1 MKYSLGIDLGTTFS
15 VVSIIDENGAPK
27 VLKNKEGNTLTPSVI
42 YFSGEEIIVG
52 DDAKEMQA
60 MGDNNIACFF
70 KRNMGDENFVLEF
83 QNKYYNAEDLSVIV
97 LKKLKKDAEDF
108 LKAEVKDAV
117 ITVPAYFNNIQRQS
131 TINAGKRAG
140 FNVLSILNEPT
151 AAAMAYGMKASGE
164 NKNILVYDLGGG
176 TFDVTLVHIG
186 EELIEVLSTDG
197 DHELG
202 GKDWDDRIAMYIGE
216 KFFEKFGVNPMDD
229 IEYYNDILVK
239 CENVKKHLSKRDSTD
254 ISIYYCDLSEKF
266 TITKEIFLAL
276 TGDLLQRTKSLSDDV
291 IKSAGLTWE
300 DIDGVL
306 PVGGS
311 TRMPMVLDFIKEVSK
326 KEPIVGINV
335 DEAVSIGAAIK
346 ASMENATNT
355 PTLRREEKALF
366 TLGGYKKTE
375 DVMSHSLG
383 MIALNS
389 TGERYINSIIIEKNK
404 KIPCTEKRPYEI
416 RTGRNRNNVLE
427 VYMLQGESEEISD
440 CTILGKYVFYDIE
453 YVGRKPSI
461 IDIEYSYNK
470 NGVVDV
476 FATQRE
482 TAKKLPLKI
491 EKLSEDFIFEEEL
504 NEKEEAVHKNIV
516 MAIDLSGSMR
526 GKPLEEAIEASK
538 TFVDSIDEGSFSLAL
553 IGFADKVKTLINL
566 TEDREEIFR
575 AIDGLKK
582 ADVGTST
589 MSEPFSEAYNI
600 LKDAYGDCFVVVL
613 TDGQWYGKKDIMAE
627 VNKCKEYEIEIAAIG
642 FGNAK
647 KDFLDKIATC
657 EENSIFTEV
666 SNLKQ
671 SFSRIAKVIS
681 RSDGGIKIFQ
691 KSNSIKL
698 R

>member
-15 VVSIIDENGAPK
+15 VVSIIDENGTPK
-27 VLKNKEGNTLTPSVI
+27 VLNNKEGNTLTPSVI
-42 YFSGEEIIVG
+42 YFGNDEIIVG

-83 QNKYYNAEDLSVIV
+83 NGKYYNAEDLSVIV
-97 LKKLKKDAEDF
+97 LKKLKKDVENI

-117 ITVPAYFNNIQRQS
+117 ITVPAYFNNLQRQS
-131 TINAGKRAG
+131 TINAGTRAG

-151 AAAMAYGMKASGE
+151 AAAMAYGMKKEGQ

-176 TFDVTLVHIG
+176 TFDVTLVHI
-186 EELIEVLSTDG
+186 EDDIIKVLSTDG

-239 CENVKKHLSKRDSTD
+239 CENVKKHLSKRESTE

-266 TITKEIFLAL
+266 TITKDIFVGL
-276 TGDLLQRTKSLSDDV
+276 TGDLLQRTKSLSEDV
-291 IKSAGLTWE
+291 LKSAGLTW
-300 DIDGVL
+300 DNIDGVL

-311 TRMPMVLDFIKEVSK
+311 TRMPMVLDFIREVSK

-335 DEAVSIGAAIK
+335 DEVVSIGAAIK
-346 ASMENATNT
+346 ATMETSPKVTINK
-355 PTLRREEKALF
+355 EEKSLF

-383 MIALNS
+383 MVALDS
-389 TGERYINSIIIEKNK
+389 LGKGYINSIIIEKNK

-416 RTGRNRNNVLE
+416 RTGKNRDNVLE
-427 VYMLQGESEEISD
+427 VYMLQGESEEIEN
-440 CTILGKYVFYDIE
+440 CTVLGKYVFHDIS
-453 YVGRKPSI
+453 YVGRKPAV

-482 TAKKLPLKI
+482 TGKKLPLKI
-491 EKLSEDFIFEEEL
+491 EKIPEDFSFEEGFG
-504 NEKEEAVHKNIV
+504 KTEEVVHKNIV
-516 MAIDLSGSMR
+516 IAMDLSGSMR
-526 GKPLEEAIEASK
+526 GKPLEKAMEASK
-538 TFVDSIDEGSFSLAL
+538 TFIEALDEENSSVGL
-553 IGFADKVKTLINL
+553 IIFADRVQTLMPL
-566 TEDREEIFR
+566 TEKRDDIISAVE
-575 AIDGLKK
+575 GLRK

-589 MSEPFSEAYNI
+589 MSEPFSEAYDI
-600 LKDAYGDCFVVVL
+600 LKDAYGDCFIVVL

-627 VNKCKEYEIEIAAIG
+627 VNKCKEDGIEIAAIG
-642 FGNAK
+642 FGNAR

-671 SFSRIAKVIS
+671 SFSRIAKVILKS
-681 RSDGGIKIFQ
+681 ESGIKMFQ

-698 R
+698 Q

>member
-15 VVSIIDENGAPK
+15 VVSIIDENGTPK
-27 VLKNKEGNTLTPSVI
+27 VLNNKEGNTLTPSVI
-42 YFSGEEIIVG
+42 YFGNDEIIVG

-83 QNKYYNAEDLSVIV
+83 NGKYYNAEDLSVIV
-97 LKKLKKDAEDF
+97 LKKLKKDVENI

-117 ITVPAYFNNIQRQS
+117 ITVPAYFNNLQRQS
-131 TINAGKRAG
+131 TINAGTRAG

-151 AAAMAYGMKASGE
+151 AAAMAYGMKKEGQ

-176 TFDVTLVHIG
+176 TFDVTLVHI
-186 EELIEVLSTDG
+186 EDDIIKVLSTDG

-239 CENVKKHLSKRDSTD
+239 CENVKKHLSKRESTE

-266 TITKEIFLAL
+266 TITKDIFVGL
-276 TGDLLQRTKSLSDDV
+276 TGDLLQRTKSLSEDV
-291 IKSAGLTWE
+291 LKSAGLTW
-300 DIDGVL
+300 DNIDGVL

-311 TRMPMVLDFIKEVSK
+311 TRMPMVLDFIREVSK

-335 DEAVSIGAAIK
+335 DEVVSIGAAIK
-346 ASMENATNT
+346 ATIETSPKVTINK
-355 PTLRREEKALF
+355 EEKSLF

-383 MIALNS
+383 MVALDS
-389 TGERYINSIIIEKNK
+389 LGKGYINSIIIEKNK

-416 RTGRNRNNVLE
+416 RTGKNRDNVLE
-427 VYMLQGESEEISD
+427 VYMLQGESEEIEN
-440 CTILGKYVFYDIE
+440 CTVLGKYVFHDIS
-453 YVGRKPSI
+453 YVGRKPAV

-482 TAKKLPLKI
+482 TGKKLPLKI
-491 EKLSEDFIFEEEL
+491 EKIPEDFSFEEGFG
-504 NEKEEAVHKNIV
+504 KTEEVVHKNIV
-516 MAIDLSGSMR
+516 IAMDLSGSMR
-526 GKPLEEAIEASK
+526 GKPLEKAMEASK
-538 TFVDSIDEGSFSLAL
+538 TFIEALDEENSSVGL
-553 IGFADKVKTLINL
+553 IIFADRVQTLMPL
-566 TEDREEIFR
+566 TEKRDDIISAVE
-575 AIDGLKK
+575 GLRK

-589 MSEPFSEAYNI
+589 MSEPFSEAYDI
-600 LKDAYGDCFVVVL
+600 LKDAYGDCFIVVL

-627 VNKCKEYEIEIAAIG
+627 VNKCKEDGIEIAAIG
-642 FGNAK
+642 FGNAR

-671 SFSRIAKVIS
+671 SFSRIAKVILKS
-681 RSDGGIKIFQ
+681 ESGIKMFQ

-698 R
+698 Q

>member
-15 VVSIIDENGAPK
+15 VVSIIDENGTPK
-27 VLKNKEGNTLTPSVI
+27 VLNNKEGNTLTPSVI
-42 YFSGEEIIVG
+42 YFGNDEIIVG

-83 QNKYYNAEDLSVIV
+83 NDKYYNAEDLSVIV
-97 LKKLKKDAEDF
+97 LKKLKKDVENI

-117 ITVPAYFNNIQRQS
+117 ITVPAYFNNLQRQS
-131 TINAGKRAG
+131 TINAGTRAG

-151 AAAMAYGMKASGE
+151 AAAMAYGMKKEGQ

-176 TFDVTLVHIG
+176 TFDVTLVHI
-186 EELIEVLSTDG
+186 EDDIIKVLSTDG

-239 CENVKKHLSKRDSTD
+239 CENVKKHLSKRESTE

-266 TITKEIFLAL
+266 TITKDIFVGL
-276 TGDLLQRTKSLSDDV
+276 TGDLLQRTKSLSEDV
-291 IKSAGLTWE
+291 LKSAGLTW
-300 DIDGVL
+300 DNIDGVL

-311 TRMPMVLDFIKEVSK
+311 TRMPMVLDFIREVSK

-335 DEAVSIGAAIK
+335 DEVVSIGAAIK
-346 ASMENATNT
+346 ATIETSPKVTINK
-355 PTLRREEKALF
+355 EEKSLF

-383 MIALNS
+383 MVALDS
-389 TGERYINSIIIEKNK
+389 LGKGYINSIIIEKNK

-416 RTGRNRNNVLE
+416 RTGKNRDNVLE
-427 VYMLQGESEEISD
+427 VYMLQGESEEIEN
-440 CTILGKYVFYDIE
+440 CTVLGKYVFHDIS
-453 YVGRKPSI
+453 YVGRKPAV

-482 TAKKLPLKI
+482 TGKKLPLKI
-491 EKLSEDFIFEEEL
+491 EKIPEDFSFEEGFG
-504 NEKEEAVHKNIV
+504 KTEEVVHKNIV
-516 MAIDLSGSMR
+516 IAMDLSGSMR
-526 GKPLEEAIEASK
+526 GKPLEKAMEASK
-538 TFVDSIDEGSFSLAL
+538 TFIEALDEENSSVGL
-553 IGFADKVKTLINL
+553 IIFADRVQTLMPL
-566 TEDREEIFR
+566 TEKRDDIISAVE
-575 AIDGLKK
+575 GLRK

-589 MSEPFSEAYNI
+589 MSEPFSEAYDI
-600 LKDAYGDCFVVVL
+600 LKDAYGDCFIVVL

-627 VNKCKEYEIEIAAIG
+627 VNKCKEDGIEIAAIG
-642 FGNAK
+642 FGNAR

-671 SFSRIAKVIS
+671 SFSRIAKVILKS
-681 RSDGGIKIFQ
+681 ESGIKMFQ

-698 R
+698 Q

>member
-15 VVSIIDENGAPK
+15 VVSIIDENGTPK
-27 VLKNKEGNTLTPSVI
+27 VLNNKEGNTLTPSVI
-42 YFSGEEIIVG
+42 YFGNDEIIVG

-83 QNKYYNAEDLSVIV
+83 NGKYYNAEDLSVIV
-97 LKKLKKDAEDF
+97 LKKLKKDVENI

-117 ITVPAYFNNIQRQS
+117 ITVPAYFNNLQRQS
-131 TINAGKRAG
+131 TINAGTRAG

-151 AAAMAYGMKASGE
+151 AAAMAYGMKKEGQ

-176 TFDVTLVHIG
+176 TFDVTLVHI
-186 EELIEVLSTDG
+186 EDDIIKVLSTDG

-239 CENVKKHLSKRDSTD
+239 CENVKKHLSKRESTE

-266 TITKEIFLAL
+266 TITKGIFVGL
-276 TGDLLQRTKSLSDDV
+276 TGDLLQRTKSLSEDV
-291 IKSAGLTWE
+291 LKSAGLTW
-300 DIDGVL
+300 DNIDGVL

-311 TRMPMVLDFIKEVSK
+311 TRMPMVLDFIREVSK

-335 DEAVSIGAAIK
+335 DEVVSIGAAIK
-346 ASMENATNT
+346 ATMETGPKVTINK
-355 PTLRREEKALF
+355 EEKSLF

-383 MIALNS
+383 MVALDS
-389 TGERYINSIIIEKNK
+389 LGKGYINSIIIEKNK
-404 KIPCTEKRPYEI
+404 KIPCIEKRPYEI
-416 RTGRNRNNVLE
+416 RTGKNRDNVLE
-427 VYMLQGESEEISD
+427 VYMLQGESEEIEN
-440 CTILGKYVFYDIE
+440 CTVLGKYVFHDIS
-453 YVGRKPSI
+453 YVGRKPAV

-482 TAKKLPLKI
+482 TGKKLPLKI
-491 EKLSEDFIFEEEL
+491 EKIPENFSFEEGFG
-504 NEKEEAVHKNIV
+504 KTEEVVHKNIV
-516 MAIDLSGSMR
+516 IAMDLSGSMR
-526 GKPLEEAIEASK
+526 GKPLEKAMEASK
-538 TFVDSIDEGSFSLAL
+538 TFIEALDEENSSVGL
-553 IGFADKVKTLINL
+553 IIFADRVQTLMPL
-566 TEDREEIFR
+566 TEKRDDIISAVE
-575 AIDGLKK
+575 GLRK

-589 MSEPFSEAYNI
+589 MSEPFSEAYDI
-600 LKDAYGDCFVVVL
+600 LKDAYGDCFIVVL

-627 VNKCKEYEIEIAAIG
+627 VNKCKEDGIEIAAIG
-642 FGNAK
+642 FGNAR

-671 SFSRIAKVIS
+671 SFSRIAKVILKS
-681 RSDGGIKIFQ
+681 ESGIKMFQ

-698 R
+698 Q